1 MELVK
6 GASSEE
12 TNKTRCGS
20 TLLKGVKAKN
30 AQFNLLSQISHPLVE
45 PSQITLSQ
53 VAVAQERLNQLL
65 TFEGGD
71 KQRLMLP
78 SSKGVV
84 MAER

>member
-1 MELVK
+1 M
-6 GASSEE
+6 
-12 TNKTRCGS
+12 
-20 TLLKGVKAKN
+20 
-30 AQFNLLSQISHPLVE
+30 
-45 PSQITLSQ
+45 LSQ